1 MVDSKGL
8 SSTDRSPVTSAKS
21 QGLLSEFISDLNGGT
36 GCPFNKGRV
45 AGAAEGCAAI
55 QKDLDRLE
63 KWTDRTLRNK
73 VLHQRR
79 INPSTTTGCLTGK
92 QLCRRG
98 LGILVDTKLI
108 IGKQCTF
115 AAERPITSWAALG
128 RV

>member
-63 KWTDRTLRNK
+63 KWTDRTDRTLRK
-73 VLHQRR
+73 GHF
-79 INPSTTTGCLTGK
+79 TATTGWLTGK